1 MGLAFGHHRFLPCF
15 FGKQRACFGTITHFR
30 ASYGDFRI
38 SIMGR
43 SLRLKCPHVLTRRQF
58 FDMFFPIEVIWAGW
72 LAASLN
78 KQLKSPEGTRPL
90 GRFFYAGYT

>member
-1 MGLAFGHHRFLPCF
+1 
-15 FGKQRACFGTITHFR
+15 
-30 ASYGDFRI
+30 
-38 SIMGR
+38 
-43 SLRLKCPHVLTRRQF
+43 LTRRQF